1 MWISRLWHAS
11 RGEKLNGH
19 RTPLGA
25 SFTWFF
31 RGRVFPFLFPTIIK
45 QIAVERILICFIFE
59 SWGKQRGPRT
69 ILKITT
75 WRERKKEKKTAT
87 LIEGRGQ
94 VFSISFVFLSLGQVV
109 IFLSPFLLQV
119 LVFHYLLEMK
129 INLEKWR
136 QAVSVFFILILR
148 EPFCFP
154 VGLTN

>member
-1 MWISRLWHAS
+1 M
-11 RGEKLNGH
+11 
-19 RTPLGA
+19 
-25 SFTWFF
+25 
-31 RGRVFPFLFPTIIK
+31 
-45 QIAVERILICFIFE
+45 
-59 SWGKQRGPRT
+59 
-69 ILKITT
+69 
-75 WRERKKEKKTAT
+75 
-87 LIEGRGQ
+87 
-94 VFSISFVFLSLGQVV
+94 FSISFVFLSLGQVV